1 MDLTTAIRTRRS
13 EMHLVPPAP
22 SHEEFIELLE
32 LAALSPDHG
41 RLRPWR
47 LILLRQGARHELGMR
62 LSRECGPART
72 SETATK
78 PLRAPLL
85 ATLVFSPYPD
95 HRIPEWEQL
104 SAAVGV
110 ANAMM
115 LLLHE
120 RGYGSIWRTGAH
132 VSSPG
137 ARVML
142 KIAKHESLLGWLYIG
157 TPDHRKQTILRTTP
171 PVAEKVTTLCQMSS
185 SFRRGVKQ
193 VRPDPRAH
201 WLTRWCAPVRMSR
214 VPWNFGGGPVIIRRL
229 RRVQYGWWHRQVGWR
244 GPACRAGIVGAC
256 GR

>member
-110 ANAMM
+110 ANARCCSFTNVDMARYGVPEPTYPHPALESCSRSLNM
-115 LLLHE
+115 NP
-120 RGYGSIWRTGAH
+120 YSAGSISEPRTTANRPFSGRRH
-132 VSSPG
+132 QSPKRSPHS
-137 ARVML
+137 ARCR
-142 KIAKHESLLGWLYIG
+142 HLLGVGSNRLG
-157 TPDHRKQTILRTTP
+157 PT
-171 PVAEKVTTLCQMSS
+171 
-185 SFRRGVKQ
+185 
-193 VRPDPRAH
+193 RAP
-201 WLTRWCAPVRMSR
+201 T
-214 VPWNFGGGPVIIRRL
+214 G
-229 RRVQYGWWHRQVGWR
+229 
-244 GPACRAGIVGAC
+244 
-256 GR
+256 